1 MTFASIRC
9 NVPHMEPT
17 PTAARIGAV
26 AAEVRAHLARQRVTQ
41 NAAAEA
47 TGIGAASMSRRL
59 AGEYPFTVEELFS
72 LADLLRVDIR
82 SFFPANQA
90 VAS

>member
-1 MTFASIRC
+1 
-9 NVPHMEPT
+9 MEIT
-17 PTAARIGAV
+17 STETRTGAV

-41 NAAAEA
+41 NAAASA
-47 TGIGAASMSRRL
+47 VGISTASMSRRL
-59 AGEYPFTVEELFS
+59 AGEYPFTVGELFS

-82 SFFPANQA
+82 TFFPADQA

>member
-1 MTFASIRC
+1 MEKLPAS
-9 NVPHMEPT
+9 
-17 PTAARIGAV
+17 ARTGAV

-47 TGIGAASMSRRL
+47 TGIGTASMSRRL

-82 SFFPANQA
+82 SFFPDNQEM
-90 VAS
+90 AS

>member
-1 MTFASIRC
+1 MEKLSASTR
-9 NVPHMEPT
+9 T
-17 PTAARIGAV
+17 GAV

-41 NAAAEA
+41 NAAADA
-47 TGIGAASMSRRL
+47 VGIGAASMSRRL
-59 AGEYPFTVEELFS
+59 AGEYPFTVGELFA

-82 SFFPANQA
+82 SFFPSDQA